1 MVVPLAAAVAV
12 PLAVAAAAAAA
23 EWETPGFRDSG
34 RLLQLVSNASL
45 RRSTVGIGRGARRGE
60 REANICAMVPT
71 RRPFFL
77 FDFLYFD
84 ECAVLK

>member
-60 REANICAMVPT
+60 TSREQY
-71 RRPFFL
+71 RPILHWFT
-77 FDFLYFD
+77 
-84 ECAVLK
+84 ASR